1 MTPNYRQ
8 RCDEVKKN
16 FPGLP
21 HNEMLIGD
29 YSCALQKDILVHGRV
44 YITTNYLCFYANI
57 FRWETAVIIAWKEVT
72 AMTKEKTALVI
83 PNAVQICTGSDKY
96 FFTSFAA
103 RDKTHVLMFRL
114 WQNSLLDN
122 PAMAPEL
129 WSWVRSVYGDKTERY
144 NGSETNYQGDES
156 NDAASNCSFDGIEM
170 ANPFRQRQYSNILE
184 EEEKE
189 TGRDKV
195 DSKETE
201 INSKPDRSFTDQS
214 DNSGSVDRLSEPP
227 QDPVVSTSPAPPTHM
242 LTYGAWRQSK
252 VARQFISRNFD
263 LNIDDLFTLLFTNSK
278 FFYDFQSERKTFDIV
293 QCPWQHSNQSDDKY
307 REVSYTLHLNHPIG
321 PKTSRAT
328 EVQTMRQNSVPG
340 HIYNVDVETTNA
352 DIPYADHFYVA
363 THYCLVKVSE
373 SESFLTVLC
382 DIKYKKSPWG
392 LIKSFIEKNCW
403 AGIEEHYSALSEA
416 LERDIESRIAQEEK
430 NNSSNV
436 GNKKVKTRRQRNQ
449 RRTSASDGNLST
461 AGGSGAGQVGVVS
474 SSTMFRRQEV
484 AAFTNINTVT
494 TGGTVDRREDGQLVK
509 ILLLLLAFL
518 CLLNVFLVFKM
529 WSLEHKLSV
538 RSESLEDQRLF
549 SPEVPETPGD
559 WLDVLR
565 RQEARHR
572 EELSNWRIAVDAASS
587 LLQRTEN
594 SMLGLASKFTSEQ
607 NSQIL
612 NNLLKINADTY
623 KTAVL
628 KNVIDKE
635 L

>member
-1 MTPNYRQ
+1 
-8 RCDEVKKN
+8 
-16 FPGLP
+16 
-21 HNEMLIGD
+21 ML
-29 YSCALQKDILVHGRV
+29 LV
-44 YITTNYLCFYANI
+44 
-57 FRWETAVIIAWKEVT
+57 
-72 AMTKEKTALVI
+72 
-83 PNAVQICTGSDKY
+83 S
-96 FFTSFAA
+96 
-103 RDKTHVLMFRL
+103 
-114 WQNSLLDN
+114 
-122 PAMAPEL
+122 
-129 WSWVRSVYGDKTERY
+129 
-144 NGSETNYQGDES
+144 
-156 NDAASNCSFDGIEM
+156 
-170 ANPFRQRQYSNILE
+170 
-184 EEEKE
+184 
-189 TGRDKV
+189 
-195 DSKETE
+195 
-201 INSKPDRSFTDQS
+201 
-214 DNSGSVDRLSEPP
+214 
-227 QDPVVSTSPAPPTHM
+227 
-242 LTYGAWRQSK
+242 
-252 VARQFISRNFD
+252 
-263 LNIDDLFTLLFTNSK
+263 
-278 FFYDFQSERKTFDIV
+278 
-293 QCPWQHSNQSDDKY
+293 
-307 REVSYTLHLNHPIG
+307 
-321 PKTSRAT
+321 
-328 EVQTMRQNSVPG
+328 
-340 HIYNVDVETTNA
+340 
-352 DIPYADHFYVA
+352 
-363 THYCLVKVSE
+363 
-373 SESFLTVLC
+373 
-382 DIKYKKSPWG
+382 
-392 LIKSFIEKNCW
+392 
-403 AGIEEHYSALSEA
+403 A
-416 LERDIESRIAQEEK
+416 LERDIEARIAQEEK

-494 TGGTVDRREDGQLVK
+494 TGGTVARREDGQLVK

>member
-1 MTPNYRQ
+1 M
-8 RCDEVKKN
+8 
-16 FPGLP
+16 
-21 HNEMLIGD
+21 
-29 YSCALQKDILVHGRV
+29 
-44 YITTNYLCFYANI
+44 
-57 FRWETAVIIAWKEVT
+57 
-72 AMTKEKTALVI
+72 
-83 PNAVQICTGSDKY
+83 
-96 FFTSFAA
+96 
-103 RDKTHVLMFRL
+103 
-114 WQNSLLDN
+114 
-122 PAMAPEL
+122 
-129 WSWVRSVYGDKTERY
+129 
-144 NGSETNYQGDES
+144 SET
-156 NDAASNCSFDGIEM
+156 
-170 ANPFRQRQYSNILE
+170 
-184 EEEKE
+184 
-189 TGRDKV
+189 
-195 DSKETE
+195 
-201 INSKPDRSFTDQS
+201 
-214 DNSGSVDRLSEPP
+214 P
-227 QDPVVSTSPAPPTHM
+227 QDPVTSTTSAPLTDI
-242 LTYGAWRQSK
+242 LTYQVWRQSK

-293 QCPWQHSNQSDDKY
+293 QCPWQHSDQSDDKY

-403 AGIEEHYSALSEA
+403 AGIEEHYSALSEGNYQVWIVKQMYFYMFYASA
-416 LERDIESRIAQEEK
+416 LERDIEARIAEEEK
-430 NNSSNV
+430 NNSSNL

-449 RRTSASDGNLST
+449 RRTSASDGNVST

-474 SSTMFRRQEV
+474 SSAVFRRQEV

-494 TGGTVDRREDGQLVK
+494 TGGAGARREDGQMIK

-518 CLLNVFLVFKM
+518 CILNVFLVFKM
-529 WSLEHKLSV
+529 WSLEQKLSV
-538 RSESLEDQRLF
+538 RSESLDEQRLF
-549 SPEVPETPGD
+549 SPEVPETTGD

-587 LLQRTEN
+587 LLERTER
-594 SMLGLASKFTSEQ
+594 SMVGLASKFTSEQ

-612 NNLLKINADTY
+612 NNLLKINANTY